1 MIKPLKQL
9 YTKVKNLLAG
19 NTLKSRVG
27 RSSIWIIVGFTSST
41 FVRMAGSL
49 ILTRIFVPEVFGLMA
64 IISAIIVGL
73 ELLSDV
79 GINASVIRHPKGEEV
94 NFLKTAWTLKL
105 IRGCFLWIILFL
117 LSNPIAEL
125 YKEPDLA
132 IILPIIGITM
142 LLKGASSTSLLI
154 YQRRLLVKEPI
165 VLELVAQVL
174 GLLMTISLALIYG
187 NIWAF
192 VIGWIFS
199 VFITFLGSY
208 FYLNF
213 GINGLLIH
221 KSYLNDIV
229 KFGKWILFATILTY
243 CVGLGDRLILGLLI
257 SKTQLGLYNL
267 ATMFS
272 QLTLGV
278 FLSLSAKMIMPTLSE
293 LVNLGKTRTELSLS
307 FDKIRRSLL
316 LLLIPLLVFISVFGS
331 YIIGYLYSDAYQQ
344 AGWMLQILATGAI
357 VQIVCF
363 SITPIFLAKGD
374 SFYHMI
380 SNSIWAVLFI
390 SFMLIGHYFYGML
403 GMVIGISIAPLVWLP
418 IISLLARKYV
428 EIDGLFN
435 FKVISISLGIVF
447 ITWYLVGISI

>member
-1 MIKPLKQL
+1 
-9 YTKVKNLLAG
+9 
-19 NTLKSRVG
+19 
-27 RSSIWIIVGFTSST
+27 
-41 FVRMAGSL
+41 
-49 ILTRIFVPEVFGLMA
+49 
-64 IISAIIVGL
+64 
-73 ELLSDV
+73 
-79 GINASVIRHPKGEEV
+79 
-94 NFLKTAWTLKL
+94 
-105 IRGCFLWIILFL
+105 
-117 LSNPIAEL
+117 
-125 YKEPDLA
+125 
-132 IILPIIGITM
+132 
-142 LLKGASSTSLLI
+142 
-154 YQRRLLVKEPI
+154 VKEPI
-165 VLELVAQVL
+165 VLESVAQVL

-447 ITWYLVGISI
+447 IAWYLVGISI